1 MANLLISNDISR
13 SEAKISRRAQ
23 RIFRRLEG
31 VLKEHYLEQRLD
43 VSSQPENSVEMRIE
57 FLIRMIKGY
66 LLDFAD
72 SNFKS
77 KPSEKIAL
85 DWFLIEQIIIQGHG
99 GKESPRQS
107 QEQ

>member
-1 MANLLISNDISR
+1 
-13 SEAKISRRAQ
+13 
-23 RIFRRLEG
+23 
-31 VLKEHYLEQRLD
+31 
-43 VSSQPENSVEMRIE
+43 MRIE

-77 KPSEKIAL
+77 KPSERLSL
-85 DWFLIEQIIIQGHG
+85 DWFLIEQIIIQDRVT
-99 GKESPRQS
+99 KDDPRQF